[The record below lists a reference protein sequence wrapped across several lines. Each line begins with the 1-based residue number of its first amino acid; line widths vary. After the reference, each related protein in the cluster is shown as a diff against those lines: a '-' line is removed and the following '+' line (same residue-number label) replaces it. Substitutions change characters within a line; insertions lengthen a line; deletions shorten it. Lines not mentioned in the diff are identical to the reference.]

1 LRHFVESHEHSSGFP
16 FTVVGIGMA
25 LIRTLLPEPF
35 TDANTRSR
43 RPPKGSVCARMHGA
57 FQVQPQLQ
65 IMESDDPRRR

>member
-1 LRHFVESHEHSSGFP
+1 
-16 FTVVGIGMA
+16 MA